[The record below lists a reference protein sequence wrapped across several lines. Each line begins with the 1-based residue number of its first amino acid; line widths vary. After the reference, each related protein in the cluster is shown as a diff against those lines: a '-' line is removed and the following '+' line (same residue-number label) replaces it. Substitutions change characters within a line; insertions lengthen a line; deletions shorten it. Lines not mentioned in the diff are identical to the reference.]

1 MARQNSTEFLAAF
14 AVGTV
19 LGIGA
24 TLLLRPEPQTAKERL
39 MRELKPYRKKI
50 RKSAGQ
56 VQRGVRRGRAATAEV
71 ADDAID
77 AGRELIAEFRDEV
90 RRIVAEA
97 RDELAGARDEL
108 AGAMEERRKDERRG
122 DERRKRER
130 RRGGLRFMRTMDR
143 E

>member
-1 MARQNSTEFLAAF
+1 MARQNTTEFLAAF

-24 TLLLRPEPQTAKERL
+24 TLLLKPEPQTAKERL
-39 MRELKPYRKKI
+39 MRELKPYRRKM

-56 VQRGVRRGRAATAEV
+56 VSRGLRRGRTATAEV

-97 RDELAGARDEL
+97 RDELAGAL
-108 AGAMEERRKDERRG
+108 EERRTGERRTDERRTG
-122 DERRKRER
+122 ER
-130 RRGGLRFMRTMDR
+130 RRGRLRFMRNTG
-143 E
+143 EE